1 MNSEKAKEQLNNMS
15 SGEGSDDKTVLESVL
30 NYFYIV

>member
-15 SGEGSDDKTVLESVL
+15 SGEGGDDKSVLKSVL
-30 NYFYIV
+30 NYFFTV